1 MLRDLSRKGGSIR
14 EQHHQTPIVV
24 LRHHR
29 LPDAMLLLPAGR
41 RSRRRV
47 RARAAA
53 VARVAR
59 LGRTRPD
66 WLSLCR
72 GFNCDPRSARVDC
85 RPVGTRLLL
94 RTCDVPPSP
103 KLQKQCRH
111 CAAAAAPHRTWHIRP
126 AGCSSAAGATGA
138 VVGAAPAALGL
149 HGTLLAG
156 EPGESDGGV
165 GEEVTA
171 LDRIRQYHE

>member
-1 MLRDLSRKGGSIR
+1 MR

-47 RARAAA
+47 RARAACCGS
-53 VARVAR
+53 RRLAR

-111 CAAAAAPHRTWHIRP
+111 SRRHCAAAAAPHPSGRVLIGGRRHGRRGWRGASGAGPPWHPPGRR
-126 AGCSSAAGATGA
+126 ARR
-138 VVGAAPAALGL
+138 VGRRCRRGG
-149 HGTLLAG
+149 HG
-156 EPGESDGGV
+156 PGSYPPV
-165 GEEVTA
+165 P
-171 LDRIRQYHE
+171 

>member
-1 MLRDLSRKGGSIR
+1 MASTATLAVRGW
-14 EQHHQTPIVV
+14 IVV
-24 LRHHR
+24 QWALVFFFGHATC
-29 LPDAMLLLPAGR
+29 PPPPNCKNNAAT
-41 RSRRRV
+41 V
-47 RARAAA
+47 R
-53 VARVAR
+53 
-59 LGRTRPD
+59 P
-66 WLSLCR
+66 
-72 GFNCDPRSARVDC
+72 
-85 RPVGTRLLL
+85 
-94 RTCDVPPSP
+94 
-103 KLQKQCRH
+103 LQR
-111 CAAAAAPHRTWHIRP
+111 HIRP